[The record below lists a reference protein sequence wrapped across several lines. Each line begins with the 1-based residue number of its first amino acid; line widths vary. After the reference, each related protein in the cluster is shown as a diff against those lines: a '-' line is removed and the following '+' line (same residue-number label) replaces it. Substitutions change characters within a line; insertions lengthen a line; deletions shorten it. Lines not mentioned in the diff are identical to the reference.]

1 MMMRRFLDKFL
12 SRLRLKTGPVAKVSL
27 TSGGTIEV
35 PMPRGKVIKGGRL
48 WLFALHKS
56 GSTLLNWL
64 VADACG
70 RTGHEFVNLPWLL
83 FKGGLG
89 WPQIAG
95 IDPTFFNRANS
106 IYGGFRH
113 LLNPSLGITFNPEDR
128 VVLLVRDP
136 RDMLT
141 SAYFSQVKSHAIPEG
156 GEVRE
161 KLLEARRHAA
171 GTAIDD
177 YVKERAPQVT
187 VHLDSY
193 RELFE
198 IVDGKARAAGPQ
210 VLLCRYED
218 VIYRKAEWLG
228 EIAAFFGMDLSAEEC
243 DRLAK
248 RHEII
253 PTAEVAGSHIRRVH
267 PGDHQSKLLPET
279 VAWLNDYFSESV
291 KPFGYTLE

>member
-1 MMMRRFLDKFL
+1 MRKVLGKIL

-35 PMPRGKVIKGGRL
+35 PMPCGKVTEGGRL

-56 GSTLLNWL
+56 GSTLLNRL
-64 VADACG
+64 VADACACS
-70 RTGHEFVNLPWLL
+70 GHEFVNLPRLL
-83 FKGGLG
+83 FKGGLD

-95 IDPTFFNRANS
+95 FDPSFFSRANT

-113 LLNPSLGITFNPEDR
+113 LLDPSLGIVFNPEDR

-141 SAYFSQVKSHAIPEG
+141 SAYFSQAKSHALPAG

-161 KLLEARRHAA
+161 KLLEARRHASA
-171 GTAIDD
+171 TAIDD
-177 YVKERAPQVT
+177 YVKERAPQVAI
-187 VHLDSY
+187 HLDAY
-193 RELFE
+193 QATFE
-198 IVDGKARAAGPQ
+198 IAEGKAHAAAPK

-218 VIYRKAEWLG
+218 IIYRKAEWLA
-228 EIAAFFGMDLSAEEC
+228 EIAEFFGMALAPGKAE
-243 DRLAK
+243 RLAK

-253 PTAEVAGSHIRRVH
+253 PAAEDAGSHIRRVH
-267 PGDHQSKLLPET
+267 PGDHKSKLLPET
-279 VAWLNDYFSESV
+279 IAWLNDYFAESAR
-291 KPFGYTLE
+291 PFGYTFK

>member
-1 MMMRRFLDKFL
+1 MMRRILDKFL

-27 TSGGTIEV
+27 ASGGTIKV
-35 PMPRGKVIKGGRL
+35 PMPRGNVTNGGRL

-56 GSTLLNWL
+56 GSTLLNRL

-70 RTGHEFVNLPWLL
+70 RTGHEFVNLPRLL
-83 FKGGLG
+83 FRGGLD
-89 WPQIAG
+89 WPQIAR
-95 IDPTFFNRANS
+95 IDPTFFTRTNT

-113 LLNPSLGITFNPEDR
+113 LLDPSLGIAFNPEDK

-141 SAYFSQVKSHAIPEG
+141 SAYFSQAKSHAIPEG

-161 KLLEARRHAA
+161 KLLEARRHASA
-171 GTAIDD
+171 TAIDD

-187 VHLDSY
+187 IHLDAYSA
-193 RELFE
+193 LFD
-198 IVDGKARAAGPQ
+198 IADGKARAAAPQ
-210 VLLCRYED
+210 VRLYRYED

-228 EIAAFFGMDLSAEEC
+228 EIAEFFEMELSAEDCE
-243 DRLAK
+243 RLAK

-253 PTAEVAGSHIRRVH
+253 PTAEDAGSHIRRVH

-279 VAWLNDYFSESV
+279 VAWLNDHFSETV
-291 KPFGYTLE
+291 KPFGYTLD